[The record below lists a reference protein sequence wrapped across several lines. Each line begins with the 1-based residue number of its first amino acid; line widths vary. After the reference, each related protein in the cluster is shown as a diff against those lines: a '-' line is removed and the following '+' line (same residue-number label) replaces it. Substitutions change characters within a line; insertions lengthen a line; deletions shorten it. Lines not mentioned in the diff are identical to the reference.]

1 MMSTQF
7 SPFVYQFITA
17 MWNFTS
23 SHLVS

>member
-1 MMSTQF
+1 MSTQF